1 VNAAWL
7 AASWAGIGVLA
18 GLSPSRLRRPVALIA
33 PLILVAL
40 TLLTVQGGSRPD
52 EFGGGGLA
60 LPREAAG
67 LLSASAAALW
77 LCLLLADRLDG
88 REVLGIGT
96 VGGAAVLL
104 LSTGTPLL
112 FGVAAV
118 LAVAAL
124 CLRWITV
131 APGRAS
137 LAAARVA
144 GTGAAALIAVSL
156 LLPASPNG
164 QPGIVGGLG
173 LVGGLLVVGVLGLA
187 GVAPL
192 GGWAAGA
199 LDDLP
204 VPEVATWLLLLAPAV
219 LLSAFSMPGA
229 LPLLAR
235 LAFQHTILACG
246 LISAIWSG
254 LMSIRA
260 GPATRYGRVAIGDLG
275 LVAAGVG
282 TGATTAVA
290 GGLVLILTH
299 LVAAPILLQPPR
311 LGLGSP
317 RRLVWL
323 AICGLPP
330 SPAFWGRFLI
340 LQACVAFSF
349 SVAAPCLVA
358 GGLVTVTAVLTAA
371 QGEAGEGARAAHHR
385 VVAAWVIAA
394 VALAVGLLPMGA
406 LHLVFGSGA

>member
-1 VNAAWL
+1 MNATWL
-7 AASWAGIGVLA
+7 AVAWAGIGVVA
-18 GLSPSRLRRPVALIA
+18 GLGPARLRRPVALIA
-33 PLILVAL
+33 PLALVVL
-40 TLLTVQGGSRPD
+40 SLLTVRGGARP
-52 EFGGGGLA
+52 EELGGGGLV

-77 LCLLLADRLDG
+77 LCLLLVDRLDG
-88 REVLGIGT
+88 RELIGIGT

-104 LSTGTPLL
+104 LSTGSPLL

-124 CLRWITV
+124 SLRWLTV

-156 LLPASPNG
+156 LLPAVSSGG
-164 QPGIVGGLG
+164 QPGM
-173 LVGGLLVVGVLGLA
+173 VGGLLVVGVLALA
-187 GVAPL
+187 AVAPL

-199 LDDLP
+199 LVD
-204 VPEVATWLLLLAPAV
+204 VPAPDFATWLVLLAPTV
-219 LLSAFSMPGA
+219 LLCAFSIPAA
-229 LPLLAR
+229 LPLLGR

-246 LISAIWSG
+246 LISAVWSS
-254 LMSIRA
+254 LMSLRA
-260 GPATRYGRVAIGDLG
+260 RPATRYGRVAIADLG

-282 TGATTAVA
+282 TGEAAAVA

-299 LVAAPILLQPPR
+299 LVAAPVLLQRPR
-311 LGLGSP
+311 PGLGPP

-340 LQACVAFSF
+340 LQACIAFSF
-349 SVAAPCLVA
+349 SVAAACVVA
-358 GGLVTVTAVLTAA
+358 GGLVTVTAVLTVA
-371 QGEAGEGARAAHHR
+371 QGEAVEGARAAHHK
-385 VVAAWVIAA
+385 VAVAWVIAA
-394 VALAVGLLPMGA
+394 VALAVGVLPMGA
-406 LHLVFGSGA
+406 VHLVFGPGA